1 MITIQNMSFAYKKH
15 DVFRDL
21 SLNVS
26 KGGIYGLLGLN
37 GSGKSTLLYLMCGL
51 LRAKSGSVMYKG
63 KDVQKRLPSV
73 LSDMFIVPEEFELP
87 NLTLSKY
94 VEINSKFYPN
104 FSMEMLEK
112 SLAAF
117 AMDKETNL
125 AESSMGQR
133 KKVFLCFALA
143 TNTSL
148 LLMDEPTN
156 GLDIPSKSMFR
167 KAVAECMTDERTIIV
182 STHQVKDIENML
194 DHVLIID
201 NSNVILNETMDD
213 ISRKLRFEV
222 ERNTMPAADAIY
234 SMQVGLDTLQVLPCS
249 DVSNETP
256 VNLEMLFNA
265 TLANREGINK
275 VFNK

>member
-1 MITIQNMSFAYKKH
+1 MSFAYKKH

-63 KDVQKRLPSV
+63 KDVKKRLPSV

-104 FSMEMLEK
+104 FSMEMLDK

>member
-1 MITIQNMSFAYKKH
+1 MTTIQNMSFAYKKH

-63 KDVQKRLPSV
+63 KAVQKRLPSV

-104 FSMEMLEK
+104 FSMEMLDK

>member
-63 KDVQKRLPSV
+63 KDVKKRLPSV

-104 FSMEMLEK
+104 FSMEMLDK

>member
-63 KDVQKRLPSV
+63 KAVQKRLPSV

-104 FSMEMLEK
+104 FSMEMLDK

-201 NSNVILNETMDD
+201 NSNVILNETMDE

>member
-63 KDVQKRLPSV
+63 KAVQKRLPSV

-104 FSMEMLEK
+104 FSMEMLDK

>member
-26 KGGIYGLLGLN
+26 KGGIYGFLGLN

-63 KDVQKRLPSV
+63 KAVQKRLPSV

-104 FSMEMLEK
+104 FSMEMLDK

>member
-104 FSMEMLEK
+104 FSMEMLDK

>member
-63 KDVQKRLPSV
+63 KDVKKRLPSV

-104 FSMEMLEK
+104 FSMEMLDK

-133 KKVFLCFALA
+133 KMVFLCFALA